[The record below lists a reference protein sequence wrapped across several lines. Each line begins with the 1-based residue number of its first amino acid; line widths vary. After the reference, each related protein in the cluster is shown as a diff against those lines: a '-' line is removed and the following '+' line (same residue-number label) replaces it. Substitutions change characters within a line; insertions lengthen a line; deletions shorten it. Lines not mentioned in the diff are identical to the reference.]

1 MHSQMVIGFDAKR
14 AFHNR
19 TGLGHYSRTL
29 LRDLSRFYPEHQ
41 YLLFNPRPSSL
52 FDIAAFPSLREC
64 LPTTAID
71 RSFPSWWRSSRV
83 VRAIKEQGVQLY
95 HGLSHELP
103 QGIKRTGTKT
113 VVTMH
118 DLIHER
124 YPEQY
129 AWIDRKMYT
138 HKFRHACRVADT
150 IIAISAQTKND
161 LIDFYNVPAEKIKV
175 CYQSCNPAFA
185 TSISEAEKQR
195 VRKTYNLPDRF
206 FLYVGSV
213 IERKN
218 LLGICKAMNLLR
230 DEIHLPLVVIGDGK
244 KYLQQVK
251 AYVEK
256 VGLSNRIIFLSAH
269 PAARQMSFQ
278 NASDF
283 PAIYQLATAMIYP
296 SIFEGFGIPVL
307 EALWSGLPV
316 ITSHISS
323 LPEAGGDA
331 ALYVNPAHPEEI
343 AAQMK
348 RIAMDPAFAQML
360 AEKGKLHAQAFD
372 NTRTAAAVMEC
383 YRTLLR
389 S

>member
-1 MHSQMVIGFDAKR
+1 MVIGFDAKR

-29 LRDLSRFYPEHQ
+29 LRDLSRFYPEQ
-41 YLLFNPRPSSL
+41 RYLLFNPKPSSL
-52 FDIAAFPSLREC
+52 FDLSPFPSLQER
-64 LPTTAID
+64 LPETAFD
-71 RSFPSWWRSSRV
+71 RLLPALWRSSR
-83 VRAIKEQGVQLY
+83 IIGTLKEESVQLY

-103 QGIKRTGTKT
+103 RGIAGSGIKT

-129 AWIDRKMYT
+129 PWLDRKIYT
-138 HKFRHACRVADT
+138 RKFQYACDVADT
-150 IIAISAQTKND
+150 IIAISEQTKND
-161 LIDFYNVPAEKIKV
+161 LIDFYMVSAEKIKV

-185 TSISEAEKQR
+185 EKVSEAEKAR
-195 VRKTYNLPDRF
+195 VRKIYDLPDRF

-218 LLGICKAMNLLR
+218 LLSICKAMDLLR
-230 DEIHLPLVVIGDGK
+230 DEINIPLVVIGEGK

-269 PAARQMSFQ
+269 PAARQLSFQ
-278 NASDF
+278 NAADF
-283 PAIYQLATAMIYP
+283 PVIYQLATAMIYP
-296 SIFEGFGIPVL
+296 STFEGFGIPVL

-316 ITSHISS
+316 ITSNISS

-343 AAQMK
+343 AAHMK
-348 RIAMDPAFAQML
+348 RIATDAAFAQMH
-360 AEKGKLHAQAFD
+360 AEKGLLHAKKFA
-372 NTRTAAAVMEC
+372 NERTAAAVMEC
-383 YRTLLR
+383 YLALLR